1 MLMCP
6 LFPVPL
12 HLPPHGCW
20 LLVAL
25 PLVLLEAV
33 PTVRLLP
40 SGTGLC
46 RPTWW
51 GWTDPT
57 LSWADPTLS
66 RAKRAP
72 NSHGHR

>member
-1 MLMCP
+1 MLMCH

-51 GWTDPT
+51 GWADPT
-57 LSWADPTLS
+57 LSWA
-66 RAKRAP
+66 KRATNP
-72 NSHGHR
+72 HRHR